1 MNAHVNGKEDDE
13 EEIEAVARS
22 ATPPTKMMT
31 PSMKKTPMMLMIA
44 LLFKEVITGTTIV
57 YQMQS
62 CKHENWN
69 VVAKYLTE
77 DLPLFLTSKNLK
89 DVNDVLCMVFRSTP
103 SSLRDFIKW
112 IVEIQRQDDGVT
124 SADCLPTLLQEEVM
138 SVYVNDQ
145 LEEKWYGS
153 PEEINEGVC
162 TILSNIYSL
171 GVLLF
176 ELLCQYESERAHA
189 AAMLDLCHRIF
200 PPTFLSENLK
210 EAGFCLR
217 LLHPEPSLRP
227 TTRDILQSEVL
238 NRFQE
243 VFAEE
248 LSSSINRD
256 DTESELLL
264 HFLGLSKEKKQKH
277 ASKLMEDIACLE
289 VDIKEVEKRECLTI

>member
-1 MNAHVNGKEDDE
+1 MDVFTGLSNPSHTQFSNFGSSHSSNSAQHQSVSVNE
-13 EEIEAVARS
+13 
-22 ATPPTKMMT
+22 
-31 PSMKKTPMMLMIA
+31 
-44 LLFKEVITGTTIV
+44 
-57 YQMQS
+57 
-62 CKHENWN
+62 
-69 VVAKYLTE
+69 
-77 DLPLFLTSKNLK
+77 
-89 DVNDVLCMVFRSTP
+89 
-103 SSLRDFIKW
+103 
-112 IVEIQRQDDGVT
+112 
-124 SADCLPTLLQEEVM
+124 
-138 SVYVNDQ
+138 Q
-145 LEEKWYGS
+145 LEEKWYAS

-176 ELLCQYESERAHA
+176 ELLCQFESERAHA

-200 PPTFLSENLK
+200 PLTFLSENLK

-227 TTRDILQSEVL
+227 TTRDILQSKVL

-264 HFLGLSKEKKQKH
+264 HFRDDTVVISFARSVDDGRDAQAMRLKEFFADPSHFPVDQISRHKSLGDFLACCSIERVSIYDSKNH
-277 ASKLMEDIACLE
+277 
-289 VDIKEVEKRECLTI
+289 

>member
-1 MNAHVNGKEDDE
+1 MAIGTEQCLLYRPVSYFFVMDGSQHQSVSVNE
-13 EEIEAVARS
+13 
-22 ATPPTKMMT
+22 
-31 PSMKKTPMMLMIA
+31 
-44 LLFKEVITGTTIV
+44 
-57 YQMQS
+57 
-62 CKHENWN
+62 
-69 VVAKYLTE
+69 
-77 DLPLFLTSKNLK
+77 
-89 DVNDVLCMVFRSTP
+89 
-103 SSLRDFIKW
+103 
-112 IVEIQRQDDGVT
+112 
-124 SADCLPTLLQEEVM
+124 
-138 SVYVNDQ
+138 Q
-145 LEEKWYGS
+145 LEEKWYAS

-176 ELLCQYESERAHA
+176 ELLCQFESERAHA

-200 PPTFLSENLK
+200 TPTFLSENLK

-289 VDIKEVEKRECLTI
+289 ADIKEVEKRVIGHFSEVYAICSTDNFMVGSMGLLNSKY

>member
-1 MNAHVNGKEDDE
+1 MDVFTGLSNASHTQFSNFGSSHSSNSAQHQSVSVNE
-13 EEIEAVARS
+13 
-22 ATPPTKMMT
+22 
-31 PSMKKTPMMLMIA
+31 
-44 LLFKEVITGTTIV
+44 
-57 YQMQS
+57 
-62 CKHENWN
+62 
-69 VVAKYLTE
+69 
-77 DLPLFLTSKNLK
+77 
-89 DVNDVLCMVFRSTP
+89 
-103 SSLRDFIKW
+103 
-112 IVEIQRQDDGVT
+112 
-124 SADCLPTLLQEEVM
+124 
-138 SVYVNDQ
+138 Q
-145 LEEKWYGS
+145 LEEKWYAS

-162 TILSNIYSL
+162 IILSNIYSL

-176 ELLCQYESERAHA
+176 ELLCQFESERAHA

-264 HFLGLSKEKKQKH
+264 HFLGLSKEKKHKH

-289 VDIKEVEKRECLTI
+289 ADIKEVEKRGWKQQILHFLDFNCVINLLF